1 MLETMSAHRYEIT
14 FKSAM
19 MWATAEL
26 EHVGRIASMKDADLQ
41 HAYAK
46 STLNGMAHLKD
57 ALYELVTDPA
67 YEKHYQDLQRTH
79 DAVVRTMRYLKKTYN
94 LDVDVI
100 RAFNTRQTLS
110 NLGYLE
116 EAGESVGNAE
126 TPESSETPEANMES
140 ESPEYQPKDTI
151 ERMQDGGRRR
161 SYKKRRSSR
170 KGRKTQSRK

>member
-1 MLETMSAHRYEIT
+1 
-14 FKSAM
+14 M

-41 HAYAK
+41 YAYAM

-57 ALYELVTDPA
+57 ALHELVTDPA

-94 LDVDVI
+94 LDVDTV
-100 RAFNTRQTLS
+100 RAFNTRHTLS

-116 EAGESVGNAE
+116 ETGESVGNAE
-126 TPESSETPEANMES
+126 TPKTPETPQVNIES
-140 ESPEYQPKDTI
+140 QESPEYQPRDTI
-151 ERMQDGGRRR
+151 DRMQNGGRRR
-161 SYKKRRSSR
+161 TYKKRKSSR
-170 KGRKTQSRK
+170 KTKRHTRRE